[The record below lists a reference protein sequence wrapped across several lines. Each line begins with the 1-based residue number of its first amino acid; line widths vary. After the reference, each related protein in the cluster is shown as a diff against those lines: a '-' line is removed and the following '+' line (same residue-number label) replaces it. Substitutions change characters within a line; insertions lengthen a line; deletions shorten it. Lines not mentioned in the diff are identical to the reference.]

1 MFSKFPDSQ
10 FSETQR
16 PSVTGLDF
24 LKEREDLVIAV
35 ELVRSR
41 NTYIDRYIIISL
53 YSIQIHLYK
62 DTQNYSELHRFSKR
76 IFLKPFLNSL

>member
-41 NTYIDRYIIISL
+41 NTYIDILSLVYIQYKYIYIK
-53 YSIQIHLYK
+53 IHRTTPSY
-62 DTQNYSELHRFSKR
+62 TAFQREF
-76 IFLKPFLNSL
+76 F